1 MGIGTLKTIAS
12 SFYTLVPESF
22 WTHAHHEARRT
33 EEPVGHAKMQKPAG
47 EAGFCANG
55 AQGRQVTAYT
65 HGK

>member
-33 EEPVGHAKMQKPAG
+33 NELG
-47 EAGFCANG
+47 
-55 AQGRQVTAYT
+55 
-65 HGK
+65 

>member
-33 EEPVGHAKMQKPAG
+33 GPKT
-47 EAGFCANG
+47 EALFI
-55 AQGRQVTAYT
+55 
-65 HGK
+65 

>member
-33 EEPVGHAKMQKPAG
+33 EMSKLLFDRNCSNPNSPKKKTSHRFPL
-47 EAGFCANG
+47 
-55 AQGRQVTAYT
+55 
-65 HGK
+65 